1 MRVVLVSDETVC
13 CLRRRGCVFWRGRKR
28 PTANQTIWISSCLSK
43 SGDNINQGISNNLAI
58 VYARTVSQPDIQPWE
73 ERSGEREIP
82 YTIPAGGTIVL
93 YGMYSSQKIGIAPS
107 TRLFPMQRVNNVVK
121 NRAKYRAAAT
131 NMYTF
136 VDAVHTDWCDRH
148 SHGGTVLRHMKR

>member
-1 MRVVLVSDETVC
+1 MCVLAREKETNGQPNDLNFV
-13 CLRRRGCVFWRGRKR
+13 L
-28 PTANQTIWISSCLSK
+28 SSK

-58 VYARTVSQPDIQPWE
+58 VYARTVSQPDICTALGRT
-73 ERSGEREIP
+73 ERRTGD
-82 YTIPAGGTIVL
+82 TIPAGGTIL